1 MHSKL
6 QSMQRTSAG
15 RLAAG
20 NFDETS
26 KKVPIHSDSGLLMTV
41 IGPCWKLELD
51 QRRPSPRIMSMKSGD
66 VPKDKALDSQLAL
79 SLIGRDAPHD
89 LIVNRDFVTRIGNLC
104 DVAFIRKL
112 NISFNQIRTLDGID
126 QLPQL
131 KQLLAY
137 ACGIDKIECLKAI
150 SKIESVLLQQNKIP
164 RMADTFTGMSK
175 LQELRLDQNRISKI
189 EGLSGCVSL
198 RKLDVSFN
206 NIEKLEG
213 ISGLQQLQELKA
225 SNNAI
230 KTLLPLKALPSIKDL
245 DVSNNQLKNLDGLH
259 QLPTLEYVKA
269 DHNMI
274 AELRLL
280 PMLGASKKPTIGAA
294 AETVSKEKTAGD
306 KKATGANASA
316 AAKKDKGA
324 LAEVA
329 ELSGPMLLELSVSG
343 NRIRSVQGLEVY
355 KLSLETLDLSS
366 NNLSGAEMSDLAQA
380 MKPCRALSEL
390 RLHLNP
396 ICDDDR
402 AMDTLVAELSM
413 SCPSLR
419 AIDALAIVN
428 SDAFSKKSGHSSVQ
442 PGAYAAA
449 RTRLGGDASN
459 LASGSTAQFHTWNDD
474 ATSVG
479 AHDADTATIKDE
491 QTEKDDLSDA
501 SDSDNEKENG
511 QKDAAGNPDA
521 KRYPPNLTLQEMLTP
536 EQILAKEAEI
546 RNGLRYCKDRLEK
559 AARTVFGFVD
569 EEPAEPVTFK
579 AKRLLPQPVQ
589 SASGA
594 RVAAKLDEAEA
605 LSRKQ
610 SVADV
615 SVAETTAA
623 PGADGSAPPERIS
636 AKEKLVDRVRLAVS
650 SSAAAFGT
658 SPQNPVAAQAPAQS
672 TTTQRPR
679 TAESLHSTAGPVP
692 NNPLLTDEIAASFRM
707 HREALAKET
716 GAHNTEPTSPLRPSA
731 AEPGAAASA
740 LSPGSQADGKS
751 VQSGHSKGAKATAA
765 YLGPVSTLGSGLTRY
780 GTKIKAAP
788 SEVKSGAND
797 ATLQSNISIL
807 RAAGAHVESLDVLNL
822 HITKPAQH
830 VYMTEWSEGDLARAE
845 GKSDSDA
852 ESDDVGREDADSVGY
867 DDQDGYEDVALEAVA
882 EEAEDYDGH
891 DHEGDADAVDGNQV
905 RGEDKAQQE
914 VLFHEVRTR
923 PDDRFGRALAGVGG
937 GGYDPRA
944 VRRGTVDELTQVTGV
959 NGSEQT
965 PLRRGH
971 SAPNMESTSLDQPIR
986 YCWVFLCRCVIS
998 PQCRCGRIS
1007 NHCSVH
1013 TALSNMATSVD
1024 FSFYVHTCCVL

>member
-1 MHSKL
+1 
-6 QSMQRTSAG
+6 
-15 RLAAG
+15 
-20 NFDETS
+20 
-26 KKVPIHSDSGLLMTV
+26 
-41 IGPCWKLELD
+41 
-51 QRRPSPRIMSMKSGD
+51 MSMKSGD

-280 PMLGASKKPTIGAA
+280 PMLGASKKPVVGAA
-294 AETVSKEKTAGD
+294 TETASKEKTAGD

-402 AMDTLVAELSM
+402 AMDTLVAELNM

-419 AIDALAIVN
+419 AIDGLAIV
-428 SDAFSKKSGHSSVQ
+428 SADAFSKKSAYSGHSSVQ

-449 RTRLGGDASN
+449 RNRLGGDAST

-479 AHDADTATIKDE
+479 AQDADTATIKDE

-501 SDSDNEKENG
+501 SDSENEKENG
-511 QKDAAGNPDA
+511 PKDAAGNPDA

-615 SVAETTAA
+615 PVAETTAA
-623 PGADGSAPPERIS
+623 PGADGSAPPERVS

-658 SPQNPVAAQAPAQS
+658 SPQNPFAAQAPAQS

-707 HREALAKET
+707 HREALAKESGAQNT
-716 GAHNTEPTSPLRPSA
+716 GAASPLRPSA
-731 AEPGAAASA
+731 AEPGASASA

-751 VQSGHSKGAKATAA
+751 VQSGHSKGAKSTAA

-788 SEVKSGAND
+788 SEAKSGVND

-830 VYMTEWSEGDLARAE
+830 VYMTEWSEEDLARAE

-852 ESDDVGREDADSVGY
+852 ESDDVDMEDADSVGY
-867 DDQDGYEDVALEAVA
+867 GDQDGYEGVALEAVA

-891 DHEGDADAVDGNQV
+891 DHDGDAGAVDGNQE
-905 RGEDKAQQE
+905 RGENKAQQE

-971 SAPNMESTSLDQPIR
+971 SAPNMESASLDHAGQRSSVQPIR
-986 YCWVFLCRCVIS
+986 YCCVFVYRCVI
-998 PQCRCGRIS
+998 PLQCYCGEQ
-1007 NHCSVH
+1007 
-1013 TALSNMATSVD
+1013 
-1024 FSFYVHTCCVL
+1024 

>member
-1 MHSKL
+1 
-6 QSMQRTSAG
+6 
-15 RLAAG
+15 
-20 NFDETS
+20 
-26 KKVPIHSDSGLLMTV
+26 
-41 IGPCWKLELD
+41 
-51 QRRPSPRIMSMKSGD
+51 MSMKSGD

-137 ACGIDKIECLKAI
+137 ACGIDKVECLKAI

-280 PMLGASKKPTIGAA
+280 PMLGASKKPTIVAA
-294 AETVSKEKTAGD
+294 AETASKEKTAGD

-324 LAEVA
+324 LVEVA
-329 ELSGPMLLELSVSG
+329 DLSGPMLLELSVSG

-366 NNLSGAEMSDLAQA
+366 NNLSGTEMSDLAQA
-380 MKPCRALSEL
+380 LKPCRALSEL

-419 AIDALAIVN
+419 AIDGLAIVS
-428 SDAFSKKSGHSSVQ
+428 SDAFSKKSAYSGHSSVQ

-449 RTRLGGDASN
+449 RNRLGGDAST
-459 LASGSTAQFHTWNDD
+459 LASGRTAQFHTWNDD

-479 AHDADTATIKDE
+479 AQDADTATIKDE

-501 SDSDNEKENG
+501 SDSENEKEDG
-511 QKDAAGNPDA
+511 PKDAAGNPDA

-569 EEPAEPVTFK
+569 EGPAEPVTFK

-615 SVAETTAA
+615 PVAELTVP
-623 PGADGSAPPERIS
+623 PGAGAPPERVS

-658 SPQNPVAAQAPAQS
+658 SPQNPAAAQAPAQV
-672 TTTQRPR
+672 TAQRPR

-716 GAHNTEPTSPLRPSA
+716 GGHNTEPTSPLRPSA
-731 AEPGAAASA
+731 AEPGASASA

-751 VQSGHSKGAKATAA
+751 VQSGHSKGAKSTAA

-788 SEVKSGAND
+788 SEAKSND
-797 ATLQSNISIL
+797 ATLRSNISIL
-807 RAAGAHVESLDVLNL
+807 RAAGAHVESLHVLNL

-830 VYMTEWSEGDLARAE
+830 VYMTEWSEDDLARAE
-845 GKSDSDA
+845 GKSDSDG
-852 ESDDVGREDADSVGY
+852 ESDGSGREDADSVGY
-867 DDQDGYEDVALEAVA
+867 GDQHGYDDKALDAVA

-891 DHEGDADAVDGNQV
+891 DREGDADAVEGNQV
-905 RGEDKAQQE
+905 HGEVKAQQE

-944 VRRGTVDELTQVTGV
+944 VRRGTVDELTHVTGV

-971 SAPNMESTSLDQPIR
+971 SAPNMESTSLDQAGQRSSGQPIR
-986 YCWVFLCRCVIS
+986 YCWVFYIPVCGTTAVLRRLIEYNTVAVPAFNSLAPMQVAIFISHSYLLCIAAMPLLPSARP
-998 PQCRCGRIS
+998 PQWAPSACPAS
-1007 NHCSVH
+1007 L
-1013 TALSNMATSVD
+1013 TALPPPLRMRA
-1024 FSFYVHTCCVL
+1024 HKCCMPVLQRW

>member
-15 RLAAG
+15 RLAAKKFG
-20 NFDETS
+20 ETS
-26 KKVPIHSDSGLLMTV
+26 EKVPIHSGVRSVDDRYRTSES
-41 IGPCWKLELD
+41 ELD
-51 QRRPSPRIMSMKSGD
+51 WRRPSVTIMSMKSGD

-280 PMLGASKKPTIGAA
+280 PMLGASKKPTVGAA

-380 MKPCRALSEL
+380 LKPCRALSEL

-419 AIDALAIVN
+419 AIDGLAIVN
-428 SDAFSKKSGHSSVQ
+428 SDAFSKKSAYSGHSSVQ

-449 RTRLGGDASN
+449 RNRLGGDASS
-459 LASGSTAQFHTWNDD
+459 LASGSTAAFHTWNDD

-479 AHDADTATIKDE
+479 AQDADTATIKDE

-501 SDSDNEKENG
+501 SDSENEKENG
-511 QKDAAGNPDA
+511 PKDAAGNPDA

-615 SVAETTAA
+615 PVAETTAA
-623 PGADGSAPPERIS
+623 PGAGAPPERVS

-650 SSAAAFGT
+650 SSAAASGT
-658 SPQNPVAAQAPAQS
+658 SPQNPAAAQAPAQS

-751 VQSGHSKGAKATAA
+751 VQSGHSKGAKSSAA

-780 GTKIKAAP
+780 GTKIKSAP
-788 SEVKSGAND
+788 SEAKSND
-797 ATLQSNISIL
+797 AMLRSNISIL

-830 VYMTEWSEGDLARAE
+830 VYMTEWSEDDLARAE
-845 GKSDSDA
+845 GKNDSDG
-852 ESDDVGREDADSVGY
+852 ESDGSGREDADSVGY
-867 DDQDGYEDVALEAVA
+867 DDQNGYEDVALEAVA

-891 DHEGDADAVDGNQV
+891 DHDGDADAVEGNQE

-944 VRRGTVDELTQVTGV
+944 VRRGTVDELTQATGI

-971 SAPNMESTSLDQPIR
+971 SAPNMESASLDLAGQRSSVQPSR
-986 YCWVFLCRCVIS
+986 YCCVFCIPGCVPTAVLRRLIED
-998 PQCRCGRIS
+998 
-1007 NHCSVH
+1007 NTVVVH
-1013 TALSNMATSVD
+1013 AFNSLAPMQVVI
-1024 FSFYVHTCCVL
+1024 FI

>member
-1 MHSKL
+1 M
-6 QSMQRTSAG
+6 
-15 RLAAG
+15 
-20 NFDETS
+20 
-26 KKVPIHSDSGLLMTV
+26 
-41 IGPCWKLELD
+41 D
-51 QRRPSPRIMSMKSGD
+51 QRRPSLPIMSMKSGD

-230 KTLLPLKALPSIKDL
+230 KTLLPLKALPSIKDF

-366 NNLSGAEMSDLAQA
+366 NNLSGAEMNDLTQA
-380 MKPCRALSEL
+380 LKPCRALSEL

-419 AIDALAIVN
+419 AIDGLAIVN
-428 SDAFSKKSGHSSVQ
+428 SDAFSKKSAYSGHSSVQ
-442 PGAYAAA
+442 PGAYGAA
-449 RTRLGGDASN
+449 RNRLGGDAST

-479 AHDADTATIKDE
+479 PHDADTATIKDE

-501 SDSDNEKENG
+501 SDSENEKEDG
-511 QKDAAGNPDA
+511 PKDAAGNPDA

-579 AKRLLPQPVQ
+579 AKRLLPQPTQ

-615 SVAETTAA
+615 PVAETTAA
-623 PGADGSAPPERIS
+623 PGAGGNAPPERVS

-650 SSAAAFGT
+650 SSAAAFGA
-658 SPQNPVAAQAPAQS
+658 SPQNNTAAPAPAQS

-707 HREALAKET
+707 HREALAKES
-716 GAHNTEPTSPLRPSA
+716 GAQNTEAASPLRPSA
-731 AEPGAAASA
+731 AESGASASA

-788 SEVKSGAND
+788 SEAKSND
-797 ATLQSNISIL
+797 ATLRSNISIL

-830 VYMTEWSEGDLARAE
+830 VYMTEWSEDDLVRAE
-845 GKSDSDA
+845 GKSDSDG
-852 ESDDVGREDADSVGY
+852 ESDGSGREDADSVGY
-867 DDQDGYEDVALEAVA
+867 GDQDGYEDVALEVVA

-891 DHEGDADAVDGNQV
+891 DHDGDAGAVDGNQV

-944 VRRGTVDELTQVTGV
+944 VRRGTVDELTQAAGV

-965 PLRRGH
+965 TLRRGH
-971 SAPNMESTSLDQPIR
+971 SAPNMESTSLDQAGLRSSGQPIR
-986 YCWVFLCRCVIS
+986 YCCVFCIPVCDT
-998 PQCRCGRIS
+998 
-1007 NHCSVH
+1007 
-1013 TALSNMATSVD
+1013 TA
-1024 FSFYVHTCCVL
+1024 VLLR